1 MSDIIPQYFILQQ
14 ALQIVNFNTHDL
26 KCILCD
32 GTFNESALRDYQSYA
47 DVSAN
52 EVTQGSGYTSGGVA
66 VSGTSATIDNTNN
79 RVLYKCDDIQFTA
92 SGGNIGPT
100 RYAVMYDPDGENTL
114 IYVFD
119 FGENKTISDGSSLLL
134 RVDSTAFIRAYQK
147 TT

>member
-14 ALQIVNFNTHDL
+14 ASQIIDFQNDGF

-32 GTFNESALRDYQSYA
+32 GAYTESALRDYQTYA

-52 EVTQGSGYTSGGVA
+52 EVTQGNGYTSGGIDVNN
-66 VSGTSATIDNTNN
+66 TSAVNDDTNN
-79 RVLYKCDDIQFTA
+79 RTLYKCDDMTFSAT
-92 SGGNIGPT
+92 GGSIGPA
-100 RYAVMYDPDGENTL
+100 RYAVMYDPDGGNTL

-119 FGENKTISDGSSLLL
+119 FGENKTIADGQSLII
-134 RVDSTAFIRAYQK
+134 RVDNTAFMRAYQK